1 MKTIV
6 TVQQGGGMSLKNHVV
21 LVTGASR
28 GIGRAIAKRF
38 AEDGA
43 MVAVCAR
50 TPEGYKRV
58 VTEITNAGGVA
69 SGFLLDVSNDQQV
82 VDAVRQVI
90 ETWGKIDIL
99 VNCAGIILYDT
110 PTWTTTVE
118 QWDEMM
124 AVNLRGTFLTCRA
137 VAPHMVER
145 RAGAIVNIGSSSA
158 RAADDDSGP
167 YTASKWA
174 VVGYTSSLARSL
186 RPYGIRVNGMN
197 PGWVDSDMSRA
208 FKPEGDSEWSTV
220 EEIAAVALFLAAQS
234 PRDMTGQFVDI
245 FGSQPGP

>member
-1 MKTIV
+1 MV
-6 TVQQGGGMSLKNHVV
+6 LKNKVA

-38 AEDGA
+38 AEEGA
-43 MVAVCAR
+43 MVAVGAR
-50 TPEGYKRV
+50 TPEGYDRV
-58 VTEITNAGGVA
+58 VAEITNTGGIA
-69 SGFLLDVSNDQQV
+69 SGFPLDVTKDQQV
-82 VDAVRQVI
+82 IDTVQQI
-90 ETWGKIDIL
+90 LTSCGEIDIL
-99 VNCAGIILYDT
+99 VNSAGIMLYDT

-118 QWDEMM
+118 QWDEIM

-137 VAPHMVER
+137 VAPHMVDR
-145 RAGAIVNIGSSSA
+145 RAGAIINIGSSSA

-167 YTASKWA
+167 YTTTKWA

-197 PGWVDSDMSRA
+197 PGWVDSDMTRIV
-208 FKPEGDSEWSTV
+208 KPEGDPEWSTV
-220 EEIAAVALFLAAQS
+220 EEIAAVALFLVAQA

-245 FGSQPGP
+245 FGGQAGP